1 MMLIDA
7 AVPDPTHRIPVLP
20 KRGRI
25 SWFEIALLLASVGL
39 VVSGLAPSLQD
50 VVLLSFLF
58 GGLALA
64 WNIAGGYAG
73 LISFGHSAFFGVGA
87 YTSTILAVRYG
98 VTPWIGIWIGALI
111 GGICVGVVQSL
122 SSYYV
127 APAFGQMFF
136 FILFLLVMIFRPNGL
151 LGQQGA
157 ATIGMN
163 E

>member
-1 MMLIDA
+1 
-7 AVPDPTHRIPVLP
+7 
-20 KRGRI
+20 
-25 SWFEIALLLASVGL
+25 
-39 VVSGLAPSLQD
+39 
-50 VVLLSFLF
+50 
-58 GGLALA
+58 
-64 WNIAGGYAG
+64 
-73 LISFGHSAFFGVGA
+73 
-87 YTSTILAVRYG
+87 
-98 VTPWIGIWIGALI
+98 
-111 GGICVGVVQSL
+111 VVQSL